1 MSEADDSGDSTVTRR
16 NAARTRADL
25 LSVAAEEFARR
36 GFFGARV
43 DEIAGRSR
51 TTKRM
56 IYYYFTDKRGLYTAV
71 LEKAYADVRAA
82 EQALDLS
89 ALSPT
94 EAMKSL
100 IRHTLE
106 YHEGNPTLARLVA
119 TENRLCAQNLKAM
132 NRQTALN
139 LPIITLIDE
148 ILDRGIADGEFALRP
163 DALELHLLMS
173 GLAVFR
179 ITNAPTVEASFAVD
193 IRSPEHLEA
202 LIRTV
207 QSMVLAWLHTPQ
219 TAAGGRAAGPPAR

>member
-1 MSEADDSGDSTVTRR
+1 MSEAIEDATPRR
-16 NAARTRADL
+16 NATRTREDL

-43 DEIAGRSR
+43 DEIANNSR

-71 LEKAYADVRAA
+71 LEKAYADIRAA
-82 EQALDLS
+82 EQHLDLS
-89 ALSPT
+89 ALSPAD
-94 EAMKSL
+94 AMNSL

-106 YHEGNPTLARLVA
+106 YHEANPTLARLVA
-119 TENRLCAQNLKAM
+119 TENRLCAQNLKAT

-139 LPIITLIDE
+139 LPIVTLIDD
-148 ILDRGIADGEFALRP
+148 ILDRGMANGDFVRRP
-163 DALELHLLMS
+163 DALELHLMMS

-193 IRSPEHLEA
+193 IRSREHLEA
-202 LIRTV
+202 LIV
-207 QSMVLAWLHTPQ
+207 SLQSMIFAWLSTPQ
-219 TAAGGRAAGPPAR
+219 TPQGGRADGPPAL